1 MNCSKRQTTPWTKSR
16 KKPGLKKT
24 EKGEHFD
31 ESNKKELASS
41 DKGSWFDQ
49 PSSDVS
55 GVSHPSTSREVGASS
70 VKLMASKASTSGLA
84 ESDSTSG
91 DESNGSTESEEL
103 ECEDEANT
111 WTVVDHLKINRK
123 LQEIAS
129 CRFFGTDEIRV
140 EEESRCGP
148 GAEWSFKCRNSGCSS
163 HHISRSFHTT
173 PKQNRVYGINRG
185 LVLGLRLIGR
195 RHSAAERLMSAL
207 NLSSPV
213 GRAPWSSHTKAL
225 LKAANELLDT
235 ELWNAALEV
244 KRFKV
249 VNGSLVVEGAEISD
263 QEL

>member
-1 MNCSKRQTTPWTKSR
+1 MDKTSKETQAE
-16 KKPGLKKT
+16 KK

-31 ESNKKELASS
+31 ESKKELAAS

-129 CRFFGTDEIRV
+129 CRFCGTDEIRV
-140 EEESRCGP
+140 DEESRCGL
-148 GAEWSFKCRNSGCSS
+148 GQNGVLSAGIRNALRT
-163 HHISRSFHTT
+163 ISRAHLTQLLNKTVFMAS
-173 PKQNRVYGINRG
+173 
-185 LVLGLRLIGR
+185 IG
-195 RHSAAERLMSAL
+195 
-207 NLSSPV
+207 
-213 GRAPWSSHTKAL
+213 
-225 LKAANELLDT
+225 D
-235 ELWNAALEV
+235 
-244 KRFKV
+244 
-249 VNGSLVVEGAEISD
+249 
-263 QEL
+263 